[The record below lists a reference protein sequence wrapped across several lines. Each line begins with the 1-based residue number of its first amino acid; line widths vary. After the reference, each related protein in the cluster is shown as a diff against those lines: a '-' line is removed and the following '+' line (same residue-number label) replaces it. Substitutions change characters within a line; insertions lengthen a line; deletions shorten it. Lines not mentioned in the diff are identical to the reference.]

1 MLLNSSLVKKPDH
14 NTNISELEK
23 KLTDPNHGK
32 YITTPQFNT
41 LAADVFNASLA
52 QANSITKRDF
62 DAKLSRINR
71 EITENKAEDLLAK
84 NELNK
89 LETFDSSYF
98 ISKSHFEEDDNQ
110 NQVF

>member
-41 LAADVFNASLA
+41 LAADVLNESLA

-89 LETFDSSYF
+89 LKTFDSSYF